1 MKRRMKVRGTA
12 TAAALALAGLCSVAA
27 TASAQFGLRG
37 GMNLS
42 KFVGGDAN
50 NSESAKGLNLGAA
63 IPLIHLG
70 PLSIVPE
77 VYYSQ
82 KGAKQFDPAALASAT
97 TAPSSVE
104 FGLDYIE
111 VPLLAKVSFPLARL
125 LHGYVTGGP
134 AYAWNID
141 CSISVSGTGPTTN
154 TSDCSQT
161 FATFKTAMQKADRG
175 VVAGG
180 GLDFTIPGLGGLNL
194 DARVVRG
201 LTRITTSTTGTTTPD
216 IKNQS
221 VSLMLG
227 YYLGGR

>member
-1 MKRRMKVRGTA
+1 
-12 TAAALALAGLCSVAA
+12 
-27 TASAQFGLRG
+27 
-37 GMNLS
+37 LS

-50 NSESAKGLNLGAA
+50 SGESSKGGLNAGAS
-63 IPLIHLG
+63 IPLIHIG
-70 PLSIVPE
+70 FLSIGPE

-82 KGAKQFDPAALASAT
+82 KGANQFDPAALSTPT
-97 TAPSSVE
+97 TAPGSVE

-111 VPLLAKVSFPLARL
+111 VPLLARVSFPLARL

-134 AYAWNID
+134 AYAWNIN
-141 CSISVSGTGPTTN
+141 CSISSTSTGTTTN

-175 VVAGG
+175 AVGGG
-180 GLDFTIPGLGGLNL
+180 GLMFTVPGLGGINL
-194 DARVVRG
+194 DARVTRG
-201 LTRITTSTTGTTTPD
+201 LTRITTSSTGATTPD

-227 YYLGGR
+227 YFLGVGR